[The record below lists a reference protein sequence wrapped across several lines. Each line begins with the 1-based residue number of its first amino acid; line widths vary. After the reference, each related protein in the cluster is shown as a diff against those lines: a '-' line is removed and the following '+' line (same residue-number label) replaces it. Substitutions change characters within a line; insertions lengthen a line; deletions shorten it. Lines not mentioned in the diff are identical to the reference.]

1 MMYIYFSLAFCS
13 NVYRDCVSF
22 LYRGRGTGGGLRM
35 GEGVVDTQAGQI
47 NR

>member
-13 NVYRDCVSF
+13 NVYRDSCIG
-22 LYRGRGTGGGLRM
+22 GRGTGGGLRM